1 MKIVRVGAVWT
12 LLGLVTMGVCA
23 PLEAQ
28 EGTVTKYVRFQADH
42 GPAYGIVEG
51 DQVRE
56 IEGDLFGDWD
66 KTETLFPLDEIE
78 ILVPTTPSKVFAMAE
93 NYASHTGDNA
103 PPSTPQAFFKVPSCL
118 QQQGGPIELPTE
130 NVHYEGELVVVIGKR
145 AKDVEQSDAL
155 DYVLGVT
162 AGNDISARDWQSG
175 DRQWWRAKAADTF
188 GPCGPYIVSG
198 LDYDNLELE
207 LRVNGDPM
215 QKTNTN
221 LLVHGVA
228 KTVSFLSKHTTLE
241 PGDLIFTG
249 TPGTTKPLKAGDV
262 VEVEIEGV
270 GILKNPVVSKN

>member
-1 MKIVRVGAVWT
+1 MTT
-12 LLGLVTMGVCA
+12 LRRGVVLALIGLCIASFGVTA
-23 PLEAQ
+23 EAQ
-28 EGTVTKYVRFQADH
+28 VTKYVRFQADH

-66 KTETLFPLDEIE
+66 KTETLFPLDEIT
-78 ILVPTTPSKVFAMAE
+78 ILVPTTPSKVVAMAV
-93 NYASHTGDNA
+93 NYKSHAGDSS
-103 PPSTPQAFFKVPSCL
+103 PPSTPQGFFKVPSCL
-118 QQQGGPIELPTE
+118 QRQGGPIELPTE
-130 NVHYEGELVVVIGKR
+130 NVHYEGELVLVIGKR
-145 AKDVEQSDAL
+145 AKDVEESDAL

-162 AGNDISARDWQSG
+162 VGNDISARDWQTG
-175 DRQWWRAKAADTF
+175 DTQWWRAKGADTF

-207 LRVNGDPM
+207 LRVNGEAL
-215 QKTNTN
+215 QNTNTN

-228 KTVSFLSKHTTLE
+228 KTVSFLSKHITLE

-249 TPGTTKPLKAGDV
+249 TPGSTKPLHPGDV

-270 GILKNPVVSKN
+270 GVLTNPVVSKK